1 MASVSGNSGQNPN
14 PIPEDLN
21 SRLDQADT
29 SKDQEEAGSGVTET
43 GLSIEVLSIGELSNI
58 DAA

>member
-21 SRLDQADT
+21 SRL
-29 SKDQEEAGSGVTET
+29 
-43 GLSIEVLSIGELSNI
+43 
-58 DAA
+58 